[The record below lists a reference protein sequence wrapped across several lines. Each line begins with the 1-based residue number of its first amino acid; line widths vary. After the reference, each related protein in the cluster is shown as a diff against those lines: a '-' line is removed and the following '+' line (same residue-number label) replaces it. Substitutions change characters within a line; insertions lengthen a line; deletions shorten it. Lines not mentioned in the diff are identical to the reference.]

1 MWPKLFALYFP
12 SFNGCKGWKLQKGTQ
27 SLGQPNYLAV
37 TIEYRNCRL
46 IRTWSKVK
54 VALWNP
60 NGLYS
65 PWNSPG
71 QNAGLGSLSLLQGIF
86 PAQEL
91 NPGLPH
97 SRQILYQLSHQESP
111 GMLEWVAYP
120 FSSESSLPRNR
131 IGSPA
136 LQVDSLPTELSEK
149 PKFCLIDLF

>member
-71 QNAGLGSLSLLQGIF
+71 QNAGLGSLSLLQG
-86 PAQEL
+86 
-91 NPGLPH
+91 NLPNSGIEH
-97 SRQILYQLSHQESP
+97 R
-111 GMLEWVAYP
+111 
-120 FSSESSLPRNR
+120 
-131 IGSPA
+131 SPA
-136 LQVDSLPTELSEK
+136 LQADSLPAESQGK
-149 PKFCLIDLF
+149 PSQNISTPYHSLTISQLRIQARESIRDLLVKLFKFKD

>member
-71 QNAGLGSLSLLQGIF
+71 QNAGLGSLSLLQG
-86 PAQEL
+86 
-91 NPGLPH
+91 NLPN
-97 SRQILYQLSHQESP
+97 SGTEP
-111 GMLEWVAYP
+111 T
-120 FSSESSLPRNR
+120 
-131 IGSPA
+131 SPA
-136 LQVDSLPTELSEK
+136 LKADSLPSAPILNILLALTQSCQKLSEVGNIILH
-149 PKFCLIDLF
+149 LIRKSNLNHRERLSNLLKVTSLTSR

>member
-71 QNAGLGSLSLLQGIF
+71 QNAGLGSLSLLQG
-86 PAQEL
+86 
-91 NPGLPH
+91 NLPN
-97 SRQILYQLSHQESP
+97 SGIEP
-111 GMLEWVAYP
+111 M
-120 FSSESSLPRNR
+120 F
-131 IGSPA
+131 PA
-136 LQVDSLPTELSEK
+136 LQADCLPTEL
-149 PKFCLIDLF
+149 PKSSLNKFLYWVIDNKTICQFLMKEHLVQGLEIWLEAK